1 MAQIAPDLLGN
12 LNTWF
17 GGNPAAADSPLR
29 TQFPDQFTN
38 MWGPGGEAG
47 TESRSRYNGYFD
59 KGSNQ
64 LFFGGGGK
72 MSGPVAFSG
81 FDVTRPGAGSEG
93 STFQTYGKDGS
104 YLGEGTFPHRSGF
117 DKFMASDLAANL
129 IFGGGIL
136 GAGALVGAG
145 MGGAAAGA
153 SGLGE
158 GLADFTMAPAGG
170 GAAFVPSTAAE
181 MTGMGV
187 GSSAAAGS
195 GIGSILGK
203 IGTKV
208 GGSMLSSGIGSLFN
222 GGSGNSGSGGGLNL
236 SNIIGLA
243 GGVNDAFQQN
253 RSSSDMRSWLNS
265 QQSKIDNLYNP
276 GTPEYNALWDE
287 MSRKDAAAGRNSQYG
302 PRSVDLAARIAQI
315 KADNTTRFTTGTSK
329 ALADALNQR
338 AGAFSGLSAAG
349 QRLASGNSIGDL
361 LNSLRGI
368 SPGNLGGIGVNGSG
382 TGITGGTLS
391 NADIENMING
401 GGFDFPS
408 AELPVVN
415 DAMNFSDGDFAD
427 LFSGWL

>member
-1 MAQIAPDLLGN
+1 
-12 LNTWF
+12 
-17 GGNPAAADSPLR
+17 
-29 TQFPDQFTN
+29 
-38 MWGPGGEAG
+38 
-47 TESRSRYNGYFD
+47 
-59 KGSNQ
+59 
-64 LFFGGGGK
+64 
-72 MSGPVAFSG
+72 
-81 FDVTRPGAGSEG
+81 
-93 STFQTYGKDGS
+93 
-104 YLGEGTFPHRSGF
+104 
-117 DKFMASDLAANL
+117 
-129 IFGGGIL
+129 
-136 GAGALVGAG
+136 
-145 MGGAAAGA
+145 
-153 SGLGE
+153 
-158 GLADFTMAPAGG
+158 
-170 GAAFVPSTAAE
+170 
-181 MTGMGV
+181 
-187 GSSAAAGS
+187 
-195 GIGSILGK
+195 
-203 IGTKV
+203 
-208 GGSMLSSGIGSLFN
+208 MLSSGIGSLFN